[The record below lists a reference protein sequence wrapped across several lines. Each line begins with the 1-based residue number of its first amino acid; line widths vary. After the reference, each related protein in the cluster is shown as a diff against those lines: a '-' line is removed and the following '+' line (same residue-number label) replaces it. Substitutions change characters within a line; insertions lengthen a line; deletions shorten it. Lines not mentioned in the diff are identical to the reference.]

1 VLERVLVADDE
12 PLARERVRALVH
24 ALAPSTECRETGN
37 GDDTVDAIRAWKPQ
51 ALFLDVQ
58 MPGLDGFAV
67 AAAIGPAQMPP
78 TAFVT
83 AFDEHAIR
91 AFDIAA
97 VDYLL
102 KPFADERFAE
112 SWERLVRAAAAGSL
126 AADAQRLSRLLG
138 DVEAARATGAHLE
151 RFLVRIGERTYPV
164 AVNDV
169 RWMRSDG
176 NYIDLHTAKGSH
188 TIRETLANVEARLDP
203 ARFIR
208 VHRRV
213 IVAIDFIKE
222 MYPRFA
228 GDQVL
233 VLRDGT
239 KLRVSRTRREALAAR
254 LAGPAA
260 GPPAGRPP
268 TR

>member
-1 VLERVLVADDE
+1 VLERVLIADDE
-12 PLARERVRALVH
+12 PLARVRVRALVH
-24 ALAPSTECRETGN
+24 TLSPSTECRETGN
-37 GDDTVDAIRAWKPQ
+37 GDDTVDAIRTWKPQ

-67 AAAIGPAQMPP
+67 AAAIGPSQMPP

-102 KPFADERFAE
+102 KPFDDERFAE
-112 SWERLVRAAAAGSL
+112 SWQRLVRAAAAG
-126 AADAQRLSRLLG
+126 AAG
-138 DVEAARATGAHLE
+138 THIE

-239 KLRVSRTRREALAAR
+239 KLRVSRTRREALAER

-260 GPPAGRPP
+260 GPAGGRSP